1 MAEKFDKAKHK
12 KGDILQD
19 AVRALGVDAPN
30 DGLKTWINERFQGF
44 PWAGNPSAELA
55 NAKKSVG
62 KEMDAEEPI
71 KPEPVKAPKAKPSPV
86 PVPAATPTASESA
99 PAVTSSALIKALK
112 RIAAMPA
119 DERAALDKALKA
131 IEQFG
136 TAEAAQIAIKKVTDL
151 MA

>member
-12 KGDILQD
+12 KADILQD

-30 DGLKTWINERFQGF
+30 DGLKTWINERYQGF
-44 PWAGNPSAELA
+44 PWAGNPSTELS
-55 NAKKSVG
+55 NAKKAVE
-62 KEMDAEEPI
+62 KEIDDEEPI
-71 KPEPVKAPKAKPSPV
+71 KPEPAKAPKAKPSPA
-86 PVPAATPTASESA
+86 PVPAAAPVTSKSA
-99 PAVTSSALIKALK
+99 PAVTPNALIKALK

-136 TAEAAQIAIKKVTDL
+136 SAEAAQVAIKKVTDL
-151 MA
+151 MS